1 MYMYYVYLLDQWCE
15 NLGKWKIEIQSVEVK
30 YCSDVYNIIFYV
42 IKLYL
47 VSQSNIYWAIA
58 AIITAYNNS
67 MLVTIHLSNFLVL
80 VRKLEN

>member
-30 YCSDVYNIIFYV
+30 NCSDVYNIIFYV

-47 VSQSNIYWAIA
+47 VSQGKKIFFRFSNSVQKYI
-58 AIITAYNNS
+58 
-67 MLVTIHLSNFLVL
+67 LSNCS
-80 VRKLEN
+80 NYYHPQ

>member
-1 MYMYYVYLLDQWCE
+1 MYMYYVYLLDQWCK

-47 VSQSNIYWAIA
+47 VSQGKNIFFRFSNSVQKYI
-58 AIITAYNNS
+58 
-67 MLVTIHLSNFLVL
+67 LSNCS
-80 VRKLEN
+80 NYYHPQ